1 MTPPPQPPTPFNNFD
16 VDMPAGGRMY
26 LQSAEEVD
34 LWQKTMSRYMD
45 DYHLTNINDLH
56 MLGAILQQQVLLFRS
71 QRMLNGMEAELDAG
85 GVPTGR
91 YVQHKLDAEATASA
105 QKIMNTATG
114 QITSLE
120 KVLGITKEQR
130 ESGGQVSVEQYLR
143 TLKRAAHDR
152 GIRITERVTAYEQF
166 VQDISWRLR
175 VLKNADPED
184 RAYHD
189 ISAESICGW
198 ARGQIEELEEVD
210 RKFARERGALYTGK
224 L

>member
-1 MTPPPQPPTPFNNFD
+1 MSAPQPPTPFQNFN
-16 VDMPAGGRMY
+16 VEMPAGGRMY

-34 LWQKTMSRYMD
+34 LWDKTMQRYME

-56 MLGAILQQQVLLFRS
+56 LLGAILQQQVLLFRS
-71 QRMLNGMEAELDAG
+71 QRMLNGMEAELDNS

-91 YVQHKLDAEATASA
+91 YIQKSMDSEATAAA

-130 ESGGQVSVEQYLR
+130 ESGGQVSVEQYIR

-152 GIRITERVTAYEQF
+152 GVHISKRVTAYEQF
-166 VQDISWRLR
+166 VQDLSWRLR
-175 VLKNADPED
+175 VLKNADAED
-184 RAYHD
+184 KSYHD
-189 ISAESICGW
+189 ITPEKVCDW
-198 ARGQIEELEEVD
+198 AREQVEELAEVD
-210 RKFARERGALYTGK
+210 RKFAKEIGVLYVGK